1 MLSYRKK
8 FLLAIIESFGGSVEQ
23 LKFQKYVF
31 LISNRLNKKYYSFVP
46 YYYGCFS
53 FESYNDRRSL
63 TNAGY
68 LLEDEKKWVLSKNSD
83 FLSEIKQQDKEHI
96 LNIKKEY
103 GAMSRRSLLYKIYSD
118 YPYYAINSKIVEK
131 AGLNTREKKNI
142 LNKKPKQKERCLFT
156 IGYEGRSIDEYLN
169 LLIENNIKVLCD
181 VRKNPLSRKYGFSKQ
196 SLKEKVTK
204 LNMQYLHIPNLGI
217 NSQLRKSL
225 KTEQDYKNL
234 FFLYEKEI
242 LPSEESGLNEII
254 ISLKEKKRVA
264 LTCFEAE
271 PEMCHRHCISSTLQ
285 NKNHNLT
292 IKHL

>member
-8 FLLAIIESFGGSVEQ
+8 FLLAVIEAFGGSVEN

-46 YYYGCFS
+46 YHYGCFS

-68 LLEDEKKWVLSKNSD
+68 LLEDEKKWMLGKNGN
-83 FLSEIKQQDKEHI
+83 FLSEINLQDKEHI
-96 LNIKKEY
+96 LNIKREY
-103 GAMSRRSLLYKIYSD
+103 GVMSKRALLYKIYSD
-118 YPYYAINSKIVEK
+118 YPYYAINSKIVHQ
-131 AGLNTREKKNI
+131 AGLNVREQKNI
-142 LNKKPKQKERCLFT
+142 VSEKPKQIEKCLFT

-169 LLIENNIKVLCD
+169 LLIKNNIKILCD

-196 SLKEKVTK
+196 SLQKRITE
-204 LNMQYLHIPNLGI
+204 LNMQYIHIPNLGI
-217 NSQLRKSL
+217 NSQLRKGL
-225 KTEQDYKNL
+225 RTKQDYKNL

-242 LPSEESGLNEII
+242 LPSEENGLSEII
-254 ISLKEKKRVA
+254 MSLREKNRVA

-271 PEMCHRHCISSTLQ
+271 SEMCHRHCISFTLRK
-285 NKNHNLT
+285 KNPNLK
-292 IKHL
+292 IEHL

>member
-8 FLLAIIESFGGSVEQ
+8 FLLAVIEAFGGSVEQ

-31 LISNRLNKKYYSFVP
+31 LISNRLNKRYYSFVP

-68 LLEDEKKWVLSKNSD
+68 LLEDEKKWVLSKKSD

-103 GAMSRRSLLYKIYSD
+103 GTISRRALLYRIYSD
-118 YPYYAINSKIVEK
+118 YPYYAINSKITEE
-131 AGLNTREKKNI
+131 ANLNTKEKKSI
-142 LNKKPKQKERCLFT
+142 LNEKPKQKERCLFT

-169 LLIENNIKVLCD
+169 LLIKHNIKILCD

-196 SLKEKVTK
+196 SLKEKITK
-204 LNMQYLHIPNLGI
+204 LNMQYLHIPSLGI
-217 NSQLRKSL
+217 NSQLRKNL

-242 LPSEESGLNEII
+242 LPSEESALDKII
-254 ISLKEKKRVA
+254 ISLKEKNRVA

-271 PEMCHRHCISSTLQ
+271 SKMCHRNCISSTLKK
-285 NKNHNLT
+285 KNHNLQ

>member
-8 FLLAIIESFGGSVEQ
+8 ILLAVIESFGGSVDG
-23 LKFQKYVF
+23 LKFQKYLF
-31 LISNRLNKKYYSFVP
+31 LILDRLDKKYYSFIP
-46 YYYGCFS
+46 YKRGCFS

-68 LLEDEKKWVLSKNSD
+68 LLKDEKRWTLNKNCN
-83 FLSEIKQQDKEHI
+83 FLSEIDLQDKEHI
-96 LNIKKEY
+96 LDIKKEY
-103 GAMSRRSLLYKIYSD
+103 GAMSKRSLLYKIYSD
-118 YPYYAINSKIVEK
+118 YPYYAINSEIVQQ
-131 AGLNTREKKNI
+131 AGLNVKEEKRI
-142 LNKKPKQKERCLFT
+142 LNKKPKQQEKCLFT

-169 LLIENNIKVLCD
+169 LFIENNIKILFD

-196 SLKEKVTK
+196 SLQKK
-204 LNMQYLHIPNLGI
+204 LTELNIQYLHIPKLGI
-217 NSQLRKSL
+217 NSQLRKNL

-234 FFLYEKEI
+234 FFLYKKEI
-242 LPSEESGLNEII
+242 LPSEENGLNEII